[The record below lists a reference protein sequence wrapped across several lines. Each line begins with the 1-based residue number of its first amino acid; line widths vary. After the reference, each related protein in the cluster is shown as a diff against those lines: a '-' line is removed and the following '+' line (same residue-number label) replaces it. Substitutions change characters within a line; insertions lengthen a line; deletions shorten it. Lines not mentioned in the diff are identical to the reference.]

1 MAFCSSLPCPVQFR
15 FQSSWPVSRIPQLL
29 ISSTP
34 LHCYPLSL
42 QTCSGRASQLKTHC
56 CSESEAELSCL
67 RRPGPRGADPGG
79 LEVSAFQSGASEL
92 RNWRFLLGLGV
103 FRPPTRTIPSG
114 SLAVCDTSSFGQRS
128 SGGMLPSSLV
138 QDRNHHERRIR
149 ELYGTFDKRR
159 SSSQLPTRLGPKL
172 FNCTAVGIW
181 SPTLAFLR
189 PIGQTSLGRRPE
201 RGFELFGV

>member
-1 MAFCSSLPCPVQFR
+1 MFPFVFLLNPHATRESGLVESCDDIFCTCHRHPNSGRHALDLSLGESVVAMTFLQFTSLSCTVQVPVFLARFMNSSALDFQHASSLLPTF
-15 FQSSWPVSRIPQLL
+15 
-29 ISSTP
+29 
-34 LHCYPLSL
+34 
-42 QTCSGRASQLKTHC
+42 ALKTHC

-79 LEVSAFQSGASEL
+79 LEVSAFQKLSLGAL
-92 RNWRFLLGLGV
+92 RPQSWRFLLGLGV

-149 ELYGTFDKRR
+149 ELYGTIV
-159 SSSQLPTRLGPKL
+159 S
-172 FNCTAVGIW
+172 
-181 SPTLAFLR
+181 
-189 PIGQTSLGRRPE
+189 
-201 RGFELFGV
+201 